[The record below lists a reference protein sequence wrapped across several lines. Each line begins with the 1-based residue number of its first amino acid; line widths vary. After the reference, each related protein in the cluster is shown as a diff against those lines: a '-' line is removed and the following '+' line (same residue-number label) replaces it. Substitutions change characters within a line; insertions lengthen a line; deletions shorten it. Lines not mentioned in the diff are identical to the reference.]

1 MLESAL
7 QAGFIASGVNV
18 RLLGPLPTPGVA
30 YLTKSL
36 RDQFGIVI
44 SASHNLFHD
53 NGIKDFLRRWCK
65 NLKRFLSQKLNY
77 FLRMILACSHI

>member
-30 YLTKSL
+30 YLTKSP
-36 RDQFGIVI
+36 RGQFGVV
-44 SASHNLFHD
+44 SASHNDFHD
-53 NGIKDFLRRWCK
+53 NGIKIF
-65 NLKRFLSQKLNY
+65 
-77 FLRMILACSHI
+77 